1 MRILKAR
8 RLLTQDAFCD
18 VAVEEGVG
26 YIQLVRWPVL
36 GRDEREDDT
45 DRGGFDDRG
54 EGFAEVDP
62 RPLMKPAHH
71 PSSFVTLEGAIGAQ
85 LVFEDPFTRDDL
97 STGRPWHKSP
107 RAVMLE
113 SIKLLLHGVTPWG
126 ILERRTY
133 RPQNGTD
140 GRSVAGKGVSRVWLD
155 DAGSCSSD
163 HLVLGRSWC
172 SGLLGCRGV

>member
-26 YIQLVRWPVL
+26 YIQLVRWPAL

-45 DRGGFDDRG
+45 DRGGYDDRG

-71 PSSFVTLEGAIGAQ
+71 PSSFVTLEGAIGA
-85 LVFEDPFTRDDL
+85 
-97 STGRPWHKSP
+97 
-107 RAVMLE
+107 
-113 SIKLLLHGVTPWG
+113 
-126 ILERRTY
+126 
-133 RPQNGTD
+133 
-140 GRSVAGKGVSRVWLD
+140 
-155 DAGSCSSD
+155 
-163 HLVLGRSWC
+163 
-172 SGLLGCRGV
+172 

>member
-71 PSSFVTLEGAIGAQ
+71 PSSFVAFQTVIRYVCLNTHLLMMTRVPCGRGTRRQVHLACRASYLSYIAAIQ
-85 LVFEDPFTRDDL
+85 L
-97 STGRPWHKSP
+97 
-107 RAVMLE
+107 
-113 SIKLLLHGVTPWG
+113 
-126 ILERRTY
+126 
-133 RPQNGTD
+133 
-140 GRSVAGKGVSRVWLD
+140 
-155 DAGSCSSD
+155 GS
-163 HLVLGRSWC
+163 LKQL
-172 SGLLGCRGV
+172 